1 VRGEVKRLPRSTRR
15 LGLVLGLGLV
25 GLILAGGCSQLTYYV
40 RSVAGGARLLAARRP
55 IDKVL
60 ADPDTPP
67 ELADRLRLVQRIRG
81 FAVRELA
88 LPDDRSYTRYTRLD
102 REAAVWTVVAAPELS
117 VEPVEWCFLVVGC
130 VSYRGYFSERRARR
144 FADRLA
150 EQGHDVLVDGVPAYS
165 TLGRFADPVLST
177 FVDLPEPQLAGL
189 LFHELAHRL
198 VFVPGDTAFNES
210 FATAVELA
218 GVERWLASR
227 GADEQIADG
236 ETAAYRQRQRREE
249 ELVDLLLE
257 ARAHLAE
264 VFAAEDSDTW
274 KRERKVQLYRELRQ
288 RLQPL
293 VREGSPE
300 PLNNARLASV
310 GAYFRWVDAFER
322 LLARH
327 EGDFAA
333 FYAEVESLAGLPP
346 AERAA
351 ALEALESTTAG
362 TGAHGPEPEPSSVD
376 PSPASAP
383 SPAPA
388 SSRSFSNALPL
399 PGSSSSDLR

>member
-1 VRGEVKRLPRSTRR
+1 MRGEVKRLPWSTRR

-67 ELADRLRLVQRIRG
+67 ELAERLRLVQRIRG

-144 FADRLA
+144 FADRLT
-150 EQGHDVLVDGVPAYS
+150 EEGHDVLVDGTLAYS

-227 GADEQIADG
+227 GADEQI
-236 ETAAYRQRQRREE
+236 TACRQRQRREE

-264 VFAAEDSDTW
+264 VFTAEESDTW
-274 KRERKVQLYRELRQ
+274 KRERKTEIYEELRE
-288 RLQPL
+288 RLSPW
-293 VREGSPE
+293 VVEGSLE

-310 GAYFRWVDAFER
+310 GAYFRWVAAFER

-327 EGDFAA
+327 DGNFAA
-333 FYAEVESLAGLPP
+333 FYAEVERLAGRRP

-351 ALEALESTTAG
+351 ALEALESATAG

>member
-1 VRGEVKRLPRSTRR
+1 MRGEVKRLTRSTRR
-15 LGLVLGLGLV
+15 PGLVLGLGLV
-25 GLILAGGCSQLTYYV
+25 GLILAGGCSQLIYYV

-60 ADPDTPP
+60 ADPNTSP
-67 ELADRLRLVQRIRG
+67 ELAERLQLVRRIRS
-81 FAVRELA
+81 FAVRELS
-88 LPDDRSYTRYTRLD
+88 LPDDESYTRFTRLD
-102 REAAVWTVVAAPELS
+102 REAAVWTVAAAPELS
-117 VEPVEWCFLVVGC
+117 VEPIEWCFLVVGC

-150 EQGHDVLVDGVPAYS
+150 EEGHDVLVDGTLAYS

-227 GADEQIADG
+227 GADEQI
-236 ETAAYRQRQRREE
+236 TAYRQRQRREE

-264 VFAAEDSDTW
+264 VFAAEESDTW
-274 KRERKVQLYRELRQ
+274 KRERKTAIYEELRK
-288 RLQPL
+288 RLSPW
-293 VREGSPE
+293 VVKGSLE

-322 LLARH
+322 LLAQTK
-327 EGDFAA
+327 GDFTA
-333 FYAEVESLAGLPP
+333 FYAEVEQLAERPP

-362 TGAHGPEPEPSSVD
+362 TGAQGPEPEPSSVD
-376 PSPASAP
+376 PSPASVP
-383 SPAPA
+383 SPAAA
-388 SSRSFSNALPL
+388 SSRSFSSALPL